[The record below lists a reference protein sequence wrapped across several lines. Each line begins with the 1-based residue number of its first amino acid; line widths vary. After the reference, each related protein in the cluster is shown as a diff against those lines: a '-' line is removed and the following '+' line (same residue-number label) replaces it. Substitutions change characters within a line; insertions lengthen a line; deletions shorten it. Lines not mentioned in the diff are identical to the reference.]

1 MGDSF
6 LIAQP
11 AAASFEDLNE
21 RDRVLMARIA
31 QGDLEAYAD
40 LFDRQAPV
48 VLGVLVRLL
57 RQRSLAEEVL
67 QETFLQAW
75 MQARD
80 YRPELGSPRG
90 WLLLIARS
98 RALDCLRREGSRGR
112 REERVAL
119 AEPHVLPATGTARL
133 ETLEL
138 CARVREGLQ
147 RLPPAQQAC
156 LALAYWEDLSHPEI
170 ARRLEMPLGSV
181 KSRVRLGMRKLGG
194 LLAIPAHELQSTES

>member
-1 MGDSF
+1 VTARREAVASSF
-6 LIAQP
+6 
-11 AAASFEDLNE
+11 D
-21 RDRVLMARIA
+21 DRSAHDRALMARIA
-31 QGDLEAYAD
+31 QREHGAYAE
-40 LFDRQAPV
+40 LFDLHAPV
-48 VLGVLVRLL
+48 VLGILVRLL

-112 REERVAL
+112 REERVAMGEPQVL
-119 AEPHVLPATGTARL
+119 AATGTSRL

-138 CARVREGLQ
+138 RARVQEGLQ
-147 RLPPAQQAC
+147 RLPLAQQAC

-181 KSRVRLGMRKLGG
+181 KSRVRLGMRRLGG
-194 LLAIPAHELQSTES
+194 LLAPAVP